1 MTEYLS
7 IGLQQYGEGSNSGV
21 CPERG
26 HPILMQRRKLLAA
39 IGSVAAGGVATV
51 GTGAFS
57 STAVD
62 RNVTVDVQTDSAAYL
77 GLVPTDQLSSSD
89 PNGQFADEVSSGELE
104 VAFDDSDNGGSGVNQ
119 DAVTVFDNVFQIEN
133 QGTQPVDVE
142 LSDGGGGNTAITVQ
156 DPGSIG
162 DGTAP
167 DGGSPT
173 DITSGSDELAV
184 ALAAAIGNK
193 DGGSGDDAVTLNA
206 GSAVKVDFA
215 VSTSDDTSFPTLNA
229 LTIDAEDADDN

>member
-1 MTEYLS
+1 
-7 IGLQQYGEGSNSGV
+7 
-21 CPERG
+21 
-26 HPILMQRRKLLAA
+26 
-39 IGSVAAGGVATV
+39 
-51 GTGAFS
+51 
-57 STAVD
+57 
-62 RNVTVDVQTDSAAYL
+62 VTVDVQTDSAAYL
-77 GLVPTDQLSSSD
+77 GLVPTGD

-104 VAFDDSDNGGSGVNQ
+104 VAFDDSGNGGSGVNQ

-173 DITSGSDELAV
+173 SITSGSDELAV

-215 VSTSDDTSFPTLNA
+215 VSTNDDTDFLNGGSLNA
-229 LTIDAEDADDN
+229 LTIDAEDADDT

>member
-21 CPERG
+21 CPGKG

-57 STAVD
+57 STEVD
-62 RNVTVDVQTDSAAYL
+62 RNVTVDVKTDSNAYL
-77 GLVPTDQLSSSD
+77 GLVPTND
-89 PNGQFADEVSSGELE
+89 PNSVFAREVSSGELE
-104 VAFDDSDNGGSGVNQ
+104 VAFDGSGSPGDGNGVNQ
-119 DAVTVFDNVFQIEN
+119 DALTVFENVFQIEN
-133 QGTQPVDVE
+133 QGTQRVQIL
-142 LSDGGGGNTAITVQ
+142 LSDGGGTSKSIIVQ

-173 DITSGSDELAV
+173 SITSGSDELAV
-184 ALAAAIGNK
+184 ALASDTPDTDNDGNVEL
-193 DGGSGDDAVTLNA
+193 DPGS
-206 GSAVKVDFA
+206 SIKVDFA
-215 VSTSDDTSFPTLNA
+215 VSTGTDTSFDPLNA